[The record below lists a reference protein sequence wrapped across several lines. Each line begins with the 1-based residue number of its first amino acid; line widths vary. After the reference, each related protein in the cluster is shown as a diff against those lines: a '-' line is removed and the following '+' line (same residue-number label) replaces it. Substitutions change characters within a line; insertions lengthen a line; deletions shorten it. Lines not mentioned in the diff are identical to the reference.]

1 MTDKSGAPAKDLTLK
16 DFIIRED
23 NRDREVLAVGPA
35 KMPMRIALLVDNSQA
50 TQPATNEL
58 RLAMSGFITA
68 MFKANPDTMMSFST
82 FGDRPTLVEDFT
94 NAAPT
99 LVRAAQKLF
108 PMTGAGAYMTDAI
121 FDASR
126 ALRRDPAARQ
136 AIVVFVDETGEEF
149 SNSGRSQVLEALRFA
164 NAQLFVV
171 ALQGAAINMNSTE
184 ARDRSAIIDE
194 GTSQTGGTTLP
205 LMNRL
210 SLPQKMTELAALLNG
225 QIQITYGRP
234 EQTVPPKKLEIQLT
248 RKDLK
253 LQAPRWA
260 GQ

>member
-1 MTDKSGAPAKDLTLK
+1 MCSSDL
-16 DFIIRED
+16 
-23 NRDREVLAVGPA
+23 
-35 KMPMRIALLVDNSQA
+35 
-50 TQPATNEL
+50 
-58 RLAMSGFITA
+58 
-68 MFKANPDTMMSFST
+68 
-82 FGDRPTLVEDFT
+82 
-94 NAAPT
+94 
-99 LVRAAQKLF
+99 
-108 PMTGAGAYMTDAI
+108 MTGAGAYMTDAI

-234 EQTVPPKKLEIQLT
+234 EQTVPPKKLEIQLIT
-248 RKDLK
+248 QNIKNTAKVIIPATIWFFVRLEMNRPSERKHPPMSSTP
-253 LQAPRWA
+253 A
-260 GQ
+260 